1 MSTFHLSALQT
12 VNHAGK
18 SRSLSNI
25 LSNKSLFFKGER
37 TVNTML
43 CLFGICHYFDKKRKE
58 EIFDVLLIP
67 PFLFLF
73 VGWKLEC
80 KKIHDPSKMIAEFFA
95 APNFQL
101 DKKV

>member
-1 MSTFHLSALQT
+1 M
-12 VNHAGK
+12 
-18 SRSLSNI
+18 
-25 LSNKSLFFKGER
+25 KGLL
-37 TVNTML
+37 TL
-43 CLFGICHYFDKKRKE
+43 CYVCLVCHYFDKKRKE

-80 KKIHDPSKMIAEFFA
+80 KKIHDPSKMIAEVYA